1 MTLRLPPLEHSRSLR
16 YATVFALY
24 LMQGLPAGFA
34 LTAVANRLAA
44 EHGGTRGIEG
54 LSLALSWSAA
64 IPGRP

>member
-1 MTLRLPPLEHSRSLR
+1 MSRDRHRGGGPDWEH
-16 YATVFALY
+16 
-24 LMQGLPAGFA
+24 GDGKIW
-34 LTAVANRLAA
+34 LAA